1 MKNRELNKLS
11 DKEIE
16 LIDSFSI
23 EEARGFTIERLYE
36 IEMIMDDLITNHFN
50 PEDTWDFKHYL
61 LNGNIL
67 DLGKKI
73 KIMNGLEIINNK
85 LADKLRRIS
94 SIRNSCAHAGIDI
107 IHNLEI
113 FSGDTKKKENN
124 PKKRLDVMKSN
135 GKIESK
141 YLTEL
146 LIEFSKLYIVLK
158 SELFEL
164 KFKITAA
171 NTLYN

>member
-1 MKNRELNKLS
+1 MKSKELS

-16 LIDSFSI
+16 FIDSFSI

-36 IEMIMDDLITNHFN
+36 IEMILDDLITNHFN
-50 PEDTWDFKHYL
+50 PDDEWDFKLYL

-73 KIMNGLEIINNK
+73 KILNGLEIINNK

-107 IHNLEI
+107 VHSLEI
-113 FSGDTKKKENN
+113 FSDDLKKKEIK

-146 LIEFSKLYIVLK
+146 LIEYSKLYKSLK
-158 SELFEL
+158 SELLEL
-164 KFKITAA
+164 KYK
-171 NTLYN
+171 

>member
-1 MKNRELNKLS
+1 VKNIELS

-16 LIDSFSI
+16 LIDSLSA
-23 EEARGFTIERLYE
+23 EESRGFTIERLYE
-36 IEMIMDDLITNHFN
+36 IEMIIDDLIINYFN
-50 PEDTWDFKHYL
+50 PNKSFEFKPWDFKNYL
-61 LNGNIL
+61 LNGNML
-67 DLGKKI
+67 DFGKKI
-73 KIMNGLEIINNK
+73 KILNGLEIINNK

-107 IHNLEI
+107 VHNLDI
-113 FSGDTKKKENN
+113 FIEDKKKEEK

-135 GKIESK
+135 GNIESK

-146 LIEFSKLYIVLK
+146 LIEFSKLYKVLK

-164 KFKITAA
+164 KYK
-171 NTLYN
+171 

>member
-1 MKNRELNKLS
+1 MKKKELS

-16 LIDSFSI
+16 FIDSLSI

-36 IEMIMDDLITNHFN
+36 IELIIDDLITNHFK
-50 PEDTWDFKHYL
+50 PEDEWDFKLYL

-73 KIMNGLEIINNK
+73 KILNGLEIISNK

-107 IHNLEI
+107 VHKLEI
-113 FSGDTKKKENN
+113 ISDNKKEKETK

-135 GKIESK
+135 GKMESK

-146 LIEFSKLYIVLK
+146 LTEFSRLYIDLK
-158 SELFEL
+158 NELLEL
-164 KFKITAA
+164 KYK
-171 NTLYN
+171 